1 MKLWPFSKRN
11 EMPLERRN
19 YTDALIASLIERA
32 DGESKVTSAAIGGL
46 EACAGVTGRAFA
58 SADVSAP
65 GVIAQA
71 LTPGFLEMA
80 GRGMIRRGD
89 LVFLI
94 DTEGGMLHLLP
105 AEYHNVY
112 GGPMPES
119 WTYDI
124 TLRGPTRSQHYTGIP
139 AASVVHL
146 MYAPD
151 PAECWRGCSPLAVA
165 ALTGKLSAEVVAALA
180 DEASGP
186 RGMIFSTPVDGEDTT
201 IDAFKA
207 DVKRAAGR
215 AAFIEGGDW
224 GGSASGGGM
233 DTQAKR
239 FGAMPPASLVS
250 LAEMAFA
257 EVVAAVGFNTALWG
271 KGDSAAAR
279 EAWRLALF
287 GVVGPLGRKVE
298 AELQAKLGDV
308 TISWQ
313 ELRAS
318 DLSGRARAFQ
328 SMVGGG
334 MDVSQAVAVA
344 GLMVED

>member
-1 MKLWPFSKRN
+1 MKLWPFNQRD

-19 YTDALIASLIERA
+19 YTDALIASLIQRA
-32 DGESKVTSAAIGGL
+32 DCESKITSAAVGAL
-46 EACAGVTGRAFA
+46 KACAGVTGRAFA
-58 SADVSAP
+58 GAEVAAP
-65 GVIAQA
+65 GAIAEA
-71 LTPGFLEMA
+71 LTPGFMEMA

-94 DTEGGMLHLLP
+94 DTEAGMLHLLP
-105 AEYHNVY
+105 AEHHNVY
-112 GGPMPES
+112 GGPMPDT
-119 WTYDI
+119 WMYDV
-124 TLRGPTRSQHYTGIP
+124 TLRGPTVSQHYSGIP

-151 PAECWRGCSPLAVA
+151 PAECWRGCSPLGVA
-165 ALTGKLSAEVVAALA
+165 ALTGKLSAEVVAALG
-180 DEASGP
+180 DEVSGP
-186 RGMIFSTPVDGEDTT
+186 RGMVFTTPVDGEDTT
-201 IDAFKA
+201 IDAFKS

-215 AAFIEGGDW
+215 AAFMEGGDW
-224 GGSASGGGM
+224 GGAASGSGM

-257 EVVAAVGFNTALWG
+257 EVVSAIGYNTVLWG

-287 GVVGPLGRKVE
+287 GVIAPLGKIVE

-334 MDVSQAVAVA
+334 MDVAQAVAVA
-344 GLMVED
+344 GLMVQE